1 MVFCGAVIGDM
12 YHTWYSPRYLYVR
25 QSLRLCLMTHLNR
38 VDAVSEE
45 ARDETHE
52 HAPRTTQV
60 GSPVTDLPLSPTRT
74 SSARKSVNG
83 PMSWRTLAYSRP
95 AL

>member
-1 MVFCGAVIGDM
+1 M

-25 QSLRLCLMTHLNR
+25 PSLRLCLITHLNR
-38 VDAVSEE
+38 VDDVAEE

-52 HAPRTTQV
+52 HAPRTIQV
-60 GSPVTDLPLSPTRT
+60 SSPATDLPLSPMRT

-83 PMSWRTLAYSRP
+83 PMSW
-95 AL
+95 